1 MEFSDL
7 PLFSGVPELVAKM
20 VDPNLPDVP
29 SRERVAAFLEAGGW
43 LRATAGDGDFD
54 AACNAVAEV
63 IRLGR
68 GLYVW
73 GAAGCGKSRL
83 VRAVTRV
90 TRLFTQHLPLDDPE
104 YAEWLDTAAHPGWAD
119 GIALGQ
125 NVVLD
130 DLGAEDPV
138 SAFGV
143 RKERAVEFVSR
154 YYARG
159 RGRLFITTN
168 LDGDTLLERYGAR
181 FASRVKACCVG
192 LHLKGPDK
200 RTWNGK
206 RVENVER

>member
-73 GAAGCGKSRL
+73 GAAGCGRSRL

-90 TRLFTQHLPLDDPE
+90 TRLFTQHLPLDD
-104 YAEWLDTAAHPGWAD
+104 
-119 GIALGQ
+119 
-125 NVVLD
+125 
-130 DLGAEDPV
+130 LGAEDPV
-138 SAFGV
+138 NCFGV

-168 LDGDTLLERYGAR
+168 LDGGALLERYGAR

>member
-73 GAAGCGKSRL
+73 GAAGCGGSSATMGRIPCRRRHSGSEWCSWSWRAQRRRCGASRGPS
-83 VRAVTRV
+83 R
-90 TRLFTQHLPLDDPE
+90 
-104 YAEWLDTAAHPGWAD
+104 
-119 GIALGQ
+119 
-125 NVVLD
+125 
-130 DLGAEDPV
+130 
-138 SAFGV
+138 SAGTP
-143 RKERAVEFVSR
+143 RR
-154 YYARG
+154 RG
-159 RGRLFITTN
+159 R
-168 LDGDTLLERYGAR
+168 
-181 FASRVKACCVG
+181 K
-192 LHLKGPDK
+192 
-200 RTWNGK
+200 
-206 RVENVER
+206 